1 LPSYFLLKVKIL
13 ILEDRSY
20 SFSILPPTTGF
31 LLMFVKEQQKAGLIS
46 KPNKIFKNIISL
58 KNVVQIAKF
67 KFPNLDLSI
76 SIPVILGSLI
86 LVT

>member
-1 LPSYFLLKVKIL
+1 MLKVKIL

-31 LLMFVKEQQKAGLIS
+31 LLMFVKEQQKLGLVS
-46 KPNKIFKNIISL
+46 KSNKMFKNFISV

-67 KFPNLDLSI
+67 KFPNLELSI

-86 LVT
+86 HVT

>member
-1 LPSYFLLKVKIL
+1 LLKVKIL
-13 ILEDRSY
+13 IMEDRSY

-31 LLMFVKEQQKAGLIS
+31 LLMFVKVQQSVIILS
-46 KPNKIFKNIISL
+46 KFNRGVKNFISL

-86 LVT
+86 LVI